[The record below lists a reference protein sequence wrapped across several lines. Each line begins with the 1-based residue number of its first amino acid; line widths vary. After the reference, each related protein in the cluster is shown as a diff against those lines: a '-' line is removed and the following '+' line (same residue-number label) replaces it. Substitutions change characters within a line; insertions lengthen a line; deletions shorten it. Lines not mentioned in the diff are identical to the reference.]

1 MLPRTPA
8 ARFTD
13 HIKSLGIPVDG
24 VSGEGPGCRI
34 DLPAEAT
41 AEQRETARAAARIFD
56 WNPREQKHP
65 KEILLEVPKL
75 TDEQRRL
82 VLDRIIA
89 DYLADRF
96 SLAADV
102 GINLFA
108 GTTSLR

>member
-1 MLPRTPA
+1 MLPGTPA

-41 AEQRETARAAARIFD
+41 AEQREAARAAARTFD
-56 WNPREQKHP
+56 WNPREHKEP
-65 KEILLEVPKL
+65 KDILAEVPKL
-75 TDEQRRL
+75 TDAQRRL
-82 VLDRIIA
+82 VLDRMIA
-89 DYLADRF
+89 DYLADRM

-102 GINLFA
+102 GINLFK
-108 GTTSLR
+108 GTTSIR